1 MSNLPRAQLLRGP
14 LPSVHFGN
22 TTYTSTHRGRGCD
35 GGYAPTSTPGVTDA
49 VDDPYQI
56 LYLRSL
62 DIPHMVLR
70 LKNVLQ

>member
-1 MSNLPRAQLLRGP
+1 MSNLPPSRRSRGP
-14 LPSVHFGN
+14 LRGVHFGN
-22 TTYTSTHRGRGCD
+22 TTYTATHRGRGCD

-49 VDDPYQI
+49 VDPYQI
-56 LYLRSL
+56 LYSRSL